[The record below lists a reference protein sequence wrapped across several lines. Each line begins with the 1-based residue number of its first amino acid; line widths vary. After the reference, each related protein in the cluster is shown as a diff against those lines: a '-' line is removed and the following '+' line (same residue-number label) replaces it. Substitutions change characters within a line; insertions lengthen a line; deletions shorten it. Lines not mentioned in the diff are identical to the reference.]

1 LDAVPSVIQEHHVY
15 LGSPSGSFRVTL
27 EPAATPIR
35 ELVSPATGMARR
47 RVQFQLEGPSRV
59 LLPPVQSDS
68 IRLVEIDERRSRRS
82 ACNAI
87 LAEPALVPF
96 GNGTILRRPPDTPTS
111 SRPIDLPTG
120 GSSPAGSEQLI
131 PSSRVEVIRRSFE
144 ERGLSEGAIDLV
156 LSSSRKNTTAAYQ
169 SAWNAWRD
177 WCLPRNQDP
186 LSASPA
192 IVTNFLADFSV
203 GRSYSSVNV
212 ARSMLSSTLS
222 LDLGGSVGKDPLVVN
237 LLRGLYNKSPPT
249 PKYIATWNPDTVLNY
264 FDAHANADL
273 SLLDLSRK
281 CVTLIALC
289 SLLRTCEISSI
300 LLASISI
307 SGSRIS
313 FTLGRPRKAQHSGPL
328 AQLSIDSWP
337 DNVSICPVRCVE
349 LYITRT
355 ATVRTTRNSSTLF
368 VSSTRPHGAV
378 SPSTIGRWIKDQLG
392 LAGIDT
398 SSFKAHSTRGAA
410 ASKAVRDGLPI
421 QTILDH
427 GHWARESTFARFYHR
442 DTVIGPFNPVGSSVL
457 RVPR

>member
-1 LDAVPSVIQEHHVY
+1 M
-15 LGSPSGSFRVTL
+15 
-27 EPAATPIR
+27 AT
-35 ELVSPATGMARR
+35 SATSLARR
-47 RVQFQLEGPSRV
+47 CVQFQLEGPSRI

-68 IRLVEIDERRSRRS
+68 IRPVEIVERRSRRS
-82 ACNAI
+82 ASNAF
-87 LAEPALVPF
+87 LAQPALVPF
-96 GNGTILRRPPDTPTS
+96 RHGTVLRRPPDTPASPRPTDIPIGGTS
-111 SRPIDLPTG
+111 PT
-120 GSSPAGSEQLI
+120 GSEQFI
-131 PSSRVEVIRRSFE
+131 PSSRVDVIRRSFE

-177 WCLPRNQDP
+177 WCLPRSQNP
-186 LSASPA
+186 LSASPTV
-192 IVTNFLADFSV
+192 VTNFLADFSV

-237 LLRGLYNKSPPT
+237 LLKGLYNKSPPT
-249 PKYIATWNPDTVLNY
+249 PKYVATWNPDTVLSY

-273 SLLDLSRK
+273 SLLDQSRK

-289 SLLRTCEISSI
+289 SLLRTCEIS
-300 LLASISI
+300 ISE
-307 SGSRIS
+307 SRIS

-328 AQLSIDSWP
+328 AQMSIDSWP
-337 DNVSICPVRCVE
+337 DNVSICPVHCVE
-349 LYITRT
+349 LYIART
-355 ATVRTTRNSSTLF
+355 AAVRSARNSSTLF
-368 VSSTRPHGAV
+368 VCSTRPHGPV
-378 SPSTIGRWIKDQLG
+378 SPSTVGRWIKDQLG

-442 DTVIGPFNPVGSSVL
+442 DTVIGSSNPVGSSVL